1 MTHARHKQPTGD
13 ASPGFGPMV
22 DGPAFLAVLVLVSLG
37 IIMVA
42 SSSSTLA
49 MKTFGDASY
58 YLKRQIVFA
67 LVGMVGMVG
76 ASSIPWRFWEK
87 NAYRLL
93 GLAFVLLVLVLIPGI
108 GHSAGGARRW
118 IQLGPIGVQ
127 AGEVMKLA
135 LVVWLSLSLAKKRG
149 DAMKT
154 FSIGLLPHLMVPGM
168 AVLLLMGEPDFGTSV
183 MLLFVTFL
191 MLFVAGARIGYLF
204 WAGVAALPFAIHA
217 IASSEYRMRRVLAFL
232 DPWTHR
238 SDVGYQITESL
249 MTLGSGG
256 FWGLGLGESKQKLFF
271 LPAAHTDFIFAVLGE
286 ELGFLGVMV
295 VVLCFF
301 TLVWRGVR
309 AAVSLNQAF
318 PSYLTIALA
327 WMIVVQAI
335 FNMSVVLGLVPT
347 KGITLP
353 FVSAGGSSLM
363 STMFMTGVL
372 LRLIAEGQSRR
383 ALKPAA
389 SSATRA
395 TRASS

>member
-1 MTHARHKQPTGD
+1 VTTQKRRTSDGIELPMA
-13 ASPGFGPMV
+13 FGPRV
-22 DGPAFLAVLVLVSLG
+22 DGMAFMAVLILVG
-37 IIMVA
+37 IGIVMVA
-42 SSSSTLA
+42 SSSSALA
-49 MKTFGDASY
+49 LQTMHDSAY
-58 YLKRQIVFA
+58 YLKRQVVFA
-67 LVGMVGMVG
+67 VVGLVGMLVA
-76 ASSIPWRFWEK
+76 ASLPWRFWEK

-93 GLAFVLLVLVLIPGI
+93 VVAFAMLVLVLIPGI

-118 IQLGPIGVQ
+118 IQLGPVGIQ

-149 DAMKT
+149 EAMRT
-154 FSIGLLPHLMVPGM
+154 FSIGLLPHLLVPGA
-168 AVLLLMGEPDFGTSV
+168 AVVLLMGEPDFGTSV

-204 WAGVAALPFAIHA
+204 WAGIAALPLAIHA

-256 FWGLGLGESKQKLFF
+256 FFGLGLGESKQKLFF

-286 ELGFLGVMV
+286 ELGFAGVAV
-295 VVLCFF
+295 VVGCFF
-301 TLVWRGVR
+301 VIMWRALR
-309 AAVSLNQAF
+309 AAVSLNRAF
-318 PSYLTIALA
+318 PSYLTVALA

-353 FVSAGGSSLM
+353 YVSAGGSSLM
-363 STMFMTGVL
+363 ATLFMTGVL
-372 LRLIAEGQSRR
+372 LRLIADGEARR
-383 ALKPAA
+383 
-389 SSATRA
+389 SSPR
-395 TRASS
+395 SGEP